1 VPPAIGRDH
10 VGRKP
15 PMFSAARV
23 FRILGS
29 TRRDRLFTRE
39 EGRPMIRVLVADD
52 HPIVRH
58 GIRQFVADI
67 SDIVVADDVTAAAR
81 CSTKRDR

>member
-1 VPPAIGRDH
+1 
-10 VGRKP
+10 
-15 PMFSAARV
+15 
-23 FRILGS
+23 
-29 TRRDRLFTRE
+29 
-39 EGRPMIRVLVADD
+39 MIRVLVADD